1 MSGAGWASPM
11 SLGPR
16 QSQAQNPGLEA
27 TCALRGLPSA
37 AWGWD
42 AAGLLSDPEGLEQ
55 FPQGPQGPSNRDRDV
70 SRVLLA
76 QHIENGDLQ

>member
-1 MSGAGWASPM
+1 MSGAGQASPM

-16 QSQAQNPGLEA
+16 QGQAQNPGPEA
-27 TCALRGLPSA
+27 TCALQGLPSA

-42 AAGLLSDPEGLEQ
+42 TAGLASDPKGLEQ
-55 FPQGPQGPSNRDRDV
+55 FSQGPQGPGNRDRDI

-76 QHIENGDLQ
+76 QHVENRALQ